1 MDNNDIC
8 NMAKQAC
15 QLDKP
20 TSAKSYPILE
30 RAARDTVD
38 SLCAIRCEGHA
49 LRKMGIDVSD
59 ELLEQEAK
67 KNNWLREGGMS
78 FHNIGILSVLY
89 GSFTSRGYYS
99 TINDISK
106 AIQEGKVVIAII
118 DNTEL
123 NLSSPWEARRKDLE
137 YGKRPNQAVIINS
150 LNLKND
156 TISIWEPDSTGS
168 SKTYPLNIFIEAWND
183 SANYLVIISNHTKY
197 EPKPMNLIDV
207 DLEDELIEL
216 REAIAENAHE
226 VWAQTRKLEGWTY
239 GPNRDDENKLHPDMV
254 PYHMLPESEK
264 KYDRQMAISTI
275 KLVKKLGWDFVKRKR

>member
-99 TINDISK
+99 TTNDISK

-123 NLSSPWEARRKDLE
+123 NMSSQWEARRKDLE
-137 YGKRPNQAVIINS
+137 FGKRPNQAVIITS
-150 LNLKND
+150 LNLKNK
-156 TISIWEPDSTGS
+156 TIRIWEPGSSGS
-168 SKTYPLNIFIEAWND
+168 SKTYPLSIFLEAWND
-183 SANYLVIISNHTKY
+183 SANYLVTISNHTKY

-207 DLEDELIEL
+207 DIEDELIGL

-254 PYHMLPESEK
+254 PYHLLPESEK